1 MRGTS
6 DIRTFFTDK
15 EMALGD
21 LSTTKCEGYYQDL
34 RTRPTRT
41 EKPFSVDSQRNILAE
56 AKTFLRWSA
65 AKPRRWISRS
75 PLEEVQGVGRR
86 KHGKA
91 QLRID
96 EARKWSKQAVK
107 LAKSGDEGAVAA
119 LMSLLMGMRASEIV
133 SRVVRDLDD
142 DAAALDP

>member
-1 MRGTS
+1 
-6 DIRTFFTDK
+6 
-15 EMALGD
+15 
-21 LSTTKCEGYYQDL
+21 
-34 RTRPTRT
+34 
-41 EKPFSVDSQRNILAE
+41 V
-56 AKTFLRWSA
+56 
-65 AKPRRWISRS
+65 
-75 PLEEVQGVGRR
+75 
-86 KHGKA
+86 KA

-107 LAKSGDEGAVAA
+107 LAKSGDEGAVAT